1 LGGRSDHP
9 SRHFD
14 ELKANSDG
22 LGRLS
27 DGLGRLSDGLGRLSD
42 GLGRLSDGLGRLSDG
57 LGRLS
62 DGLGRLSDGLRRHF
76 DGLGRHF
83 DDLERHFDDLERH
96 FDDLG
101 RHFDHLE
108 RHFDDLER
116 HFDDLGRHFDEVEV
130 AFPTMVMPK
139 LPFYITLTLSMNLPS
154 PNHRSP
160 ALRAPSP
167 LLRGGERDGMR
178 GGRTDPP
185 PHASAAKRSIGGE
198 WIQCP
203 LLPSFARAGRCQ
215 IKKTARAEAR
225 AVVRGGLSRRA

>member
-42 GLGRLSDGLGRLSDG
+42 GLGRLSDGLR
-57 LGRLS
+57 
-62 DGLGRLSDGLRRHF
+62 
-76 DGLGRHF
+76 
-83 DDLERHFDDLERH
+83 RH

-154 PNHRSP
+154 PNHPSP